1 MQSYDKMETI
11 HEACLQRADSVET
24 DPGQCPERVTSV
36 DWWIALA
43 VAIVFGAM
51 TFLGY
56 LA

>member
-24 DPGQCPERVTSV
+24 DPGQCPERLTSV